1 MIMISNN
8 RRNENIMD
16 PPQSNEDCTTPAT
29 KKVRFGSATL
39 ICTVEN
45 KEMVRSWWSRDD
57 IKAMT
62 KNRRET
68 IKHLQNIGK
77 DIANITDASDYMGLE
92 LYLSKSIERE
102 CESHKQQFIKS
113 VINEQLR
120 CNGIELS
127 QFARRKSHKS
137 VIRAH
142 EIGKF
147 HANRSFDE
155 IKLESTLVPSKI
167 YFSGSQSVCS
177 CPHIKEEA
185 RAIKRSSSS

>member
-1 MIMISNN
+1 
-8 RRNENIMD
+8 MD
-16 PPQSNEDCTTPAT
+16 PPPSIEYSMPAK

-39 ICTVEN
+39 ICTVDN
-45 KEMVRSWWSRDD
+45 KEKVRSWWSRED

-62 KNRRET
+62 MNRREA

-92 LYLSKSIERE
+92 LYLSTSIERE

-113 VINEQLR
+113 VINEQFR

-127 QFARRKSHKS
+127 QFARRKSHIS

-155 IKLESTLVPSKI
+155 IKLESSLVPSKI
-167 YFSGSQSVCS
+167 HFSGSQSVCS

-185 RAIKRSSSS
+185 RAIQRSSSS